1 MSRTLKRPM
10 FRDGGRAN
18 SKGTGIMSGIE
29 DREPHAESNPQGVG
43 YSQSP
48 FKKFVVDPA
57 KTMISP
63 FYNVSADV
71 GNLTKLFFGGEPTF
85 KYLNPFAE
93 GSGLGAEL
101 QPASQFYASSGAT
114 TPNSSNL
121 LYKSFPCRDPALSSS
136 LILFLAPLT
145 GICKAL

>member
-1 MSRTLKRPM
+1 M
-10 FRDGGRAN
+10 
-18 SKGTGIMSGIE
+18 
-29 DREPHAESNPQGVG
+29 
-43 YSQSP
+43 
-48 FKKFVVDPA
+48 VDPA

-71 GNLTKLFFGGEPTF
+71 GNLTKCFFGEPTF

-114 TPNSSNL
+114 TPSIVPEAGASEMDSTTTTETTKKDDTSENQSS
-121 LYKSFPCRDPALSSS
+121 
-136 LILFLAPLT
+136 
-145 GICKAL
+145 